1 MEGVL
6 HEWTEG
12 ACDLES
18 QVPDGL
24 SPQGLRAVADEI
36 ETDLASGLYSGAVLL
51 VSRSGQVPWVLA
63 AGEERPGGA
72 PLRPDAVFNLYS
84 ISKAFTNALL
94 FRCLERGELALTT
107 PIVELIPEFS
117 GYARE
122 RIDIRHLLTHTAGLL
137 PVFAPR
143 AGMYIDRLDE
153 VIAAICEVVRPMR
166 PPGGS
171 VWYSFMVAHALLG
184 EIIRRCDRRGR
195 TFREIARDDLFAP
208 LKMTDTSFGLRSD
221 LRERYV
227 APAFGPTSPPMEYL
241 GHGNLGRYGALQ
253 EERAEMPWIGAVSTA
268 SDLFRFA
275 EMLRLGGA
283 LDGERVM
290 SAALLARAREPQT
303 GDLPHE
309 IYRAH
314 CLKRGWKPWPASFG
328 LGFHLRGT
336 APGHYYHAGSDAP
349 ATTFFHVGIGSSVFW
364 IDPVHDVTCV
374 CLTTP
379 VLDEAESIERFERL
393 SDLVHAAVL

>member
-1 MEGVL
+1 MEEVL
-6 HEWTEG
+6 HDWMKG
-12 ACDLES
+12 ACERDS

-24 SPQGLRAVADEI
+24 SPHALDAVADEI
-36 ETDLASGLYSGAVLL
+36 EADLASGLYGGAVLL
-51 VSRSGQVPWVLA
+51 VSRSGQAPWIFA
-63 AGEERPGGA
+63 AGEERPGSA

-84 ISKAFTNALL
+84 ISKAFTNALV
-94 FRCLERGELALTT
+94 FRCLERGELELTT
-107 PIVELIPEFS
+107 PVVKLIPEFG
-117 GYARE
+117 GYGRE
-122 RIDIRHLLTHTAGLL
+122 RITVRHLLTHTAGLL

-143 AGMYIDRLDE
+143 AGMCVDRLDE
-153 VIAAICEVVRPMR
+153 VITAICEVVRPMR
-166 PPGGS
+166 PPGDS

-184 EIIRRCDRRGR
+184 EIVHRCDRRGR
-195 TFREIARDDLFAP
+195 TFREIARDDLFVP
-208 LKMTDTSFGLRSD
+208 LKMNRTSFGLRND
-221 LRERYV
+221 LRGSYIDPV
-227 APAFGPTSPPMEYL
+227 FDPTSPPMEYR
-241 GHGNLGRYGALQ
+241 GHGDLGRYGALK
-253 EERAEMPWIGAVSTA
+253 EECAEMPWIGAVGTA

-283 LDGERVM
+283 LDGERIV
-290 SAALLARAREPQT
+290 SAAMLADARQLQT
-303 GDLPHE
+303 GNLLHE

-314 CLKRGWKPWPASFG
+314 CLKREWKLWPASFG

-349 ATTFFHVGIGSSVFW
+349 PETFFHVGIGSSVFW

-379 VLDEAESIERFERL
+379 VLGEAQSIERFERL